1 MAQASLPITSQVKE
15 DVLIVFKVRDFI
27 GLPHSIPPHSI
38 THKVGPHFFKKKNG
52 LCAIVVE
59 LNCAGKGIRR
69 WTLARHVLHHLRQ
82 NSSS

>member
-38 THKVGPHFFKKKNG
+38 THKVGPHFFKKRMDCV
-52 LCAIVVE
+52 LLLWSSTV
-59 LNCAGKGIRR
+59 LGK
-69 WTLARHVLHHLRQ
+69 VLGDGP
-82 NSSS
+82 